1 MTSLLQIVRDRLLG
15 SERGQTLAEYS
26 IIISVIAVGVVTLAL
41 ADAKGID
48 PDWIHRDDE
57 RWKRAAARH
66 KG

>member
-41 ADAKGID
+41 AAFVPALAGAFD
-48 PDWIHRDDE
+48 
-57 RWKRAAARH
+57 AARSCLD
-66 KG
+66 GTC